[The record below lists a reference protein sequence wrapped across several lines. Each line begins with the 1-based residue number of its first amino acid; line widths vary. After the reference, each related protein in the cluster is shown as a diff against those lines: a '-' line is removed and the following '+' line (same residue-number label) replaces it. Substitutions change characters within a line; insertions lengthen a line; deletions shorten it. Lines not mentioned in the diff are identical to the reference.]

1 MENRYHK
8 DTGSMLSLVEDYV
21 GLKIG
26 DRYLIDRFLDAGSFG
41 KVYKLIDL

>member
-1 MENRYHK
+1 
-8 DTGSMLSLVEDYV
+8 MLSLVEDYV